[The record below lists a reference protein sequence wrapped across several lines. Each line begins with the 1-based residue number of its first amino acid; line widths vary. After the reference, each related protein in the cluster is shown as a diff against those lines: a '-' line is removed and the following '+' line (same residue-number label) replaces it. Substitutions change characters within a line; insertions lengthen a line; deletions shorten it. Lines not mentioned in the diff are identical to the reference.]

1 VQPCERDWN
10 TRLRETLRDG
20 SGGAAA
26 LARLAR
32 PYLAAKTGTET
43 RVRRW
48 RFLPSA
54 EVDTPYVTGVNDES
68 SIAS

>member
-1 VQPCERDWN
+1 VRARLEHSAPRDSAR
-10 TRLRETLRDG
+10 RLRWR
-20 SGGAAA
+20 AA

-32 PYLAAKTGTET
+32 RYLAAKTGTET

-54 EVDTPYVTGVNDES
+54 EVDTPCVTGVNDES